1 MRSGSQSYFW
11 LTVLSLVGLMA
22 VQSYFTISYFHQDSQ
37 VFEEELQTLVAQTIA
52 EQELRQRMDLVES
65 FELYLLDPEKVTL
78 GVVPFWSGEGFTYFL
93 QDTYDRDP
101 NPHYLSSKYA
111 PLQDT
116 TRELTPEEMAAA
128 FGEELLQQMETGN
141 LYQWTPA
148 IDEELFFWYA
158 LIAIDSAQL
167 WNRMSENLQQSQ
179 LADTFQLFLAD
190 SVHRLPHINHDEQL
204 ATIPLPARVTGVERY
219 VQVVLPNPLQRVFL
233 RSLGVIGI
241 SLLIV
246 LLAAFTFYRL
256 FRGLVREKRLGELK
270 DDFINNVTH
279 ELKTPLS
286 TIRVALEAAQRHAE
300 KHPVPPPSRDYLGI
314 AMKETQHLTGMID
327 HLLQSR
333 MLGREASIQP
343 EPVWVSGLMLQVAES
358 AQISH
363 EGNLNLKTEGL
374 EAEIWAMADPLHL
387 AQIFHN
393 LLDNAIKY
401 ADQDKVTVTFRQKL
415 ASNTL
420 QLEVQD
426 DGPGI
431 AAEHCAHLFDRF
443 FRVPQEREE
452 NIRGLGLGLYYVKNA
467 LQLMNGQIWVES
479 EPGHGSTFFITL
491 PLATH
496 EDSLSGR

>member
-22 VQSYFTISYFHQDSQ
+22 VQSYFTISYFHQDSV
-37 VFEEELQTLVAQTIA
+37 VFEEELQSLVSQTVA
-52 EQELRQRMDLVES
+52 DQELRQRMDLVES
-65 FELYLLDPEKVTL
+65 FELYLLDPSKVTL

-93 QDTYDRDP
+93 HDADEKEP
-101 NPHYLSSKYA
+101 NPHYLSSEYA
-111 PLQDT
+111 PLPDT
-116 TRELTPEEMAAA
+116 SRNLTPEEIAAA

-158 LIAIDSAQL
+158 LISIDSAQL
-167 WNRMSENLQQSQ
+167 WERLAANLQQSQ
-179 LADTFQLFLAD
+179 LADTFQLIMAD
-190 SVHRLPHINHDEQL
+190 SAHLIPEVNNDEQL
-204 ATIPLPARVTGVERY
+204 ATWPIPARVTGGARY
-219 VQVVLPNPLQRVFL
+219 VQVILPNPLQRVFL

-256 FRGLVREKRLGELK
+256 FRGLMREKRLGELK

-286 TIRVALEAAQRHAE
+286 TIRVALEAAQRHTQ

-333 MLGREASIQP
+333 MLGREATIQP
-343 EPVWVSGLMLQVAES
+343 EPVWVSELLQQVAES
-358 AQISH
+358 TQISH
-363 EGNLNLKTEGL
+363 EGQMELNTEGL
-374 EAEIWAMADPLHL
+374 DDEIWAMADPLHL

-401 ADQDKVTVTFRQKL
+401 AEREVVTVTVGQRL
-415 ASNTL
+415 AGNAVEVWL
-420 QLEVQD
+420 QD
-426 DGPGI
+426 NGPGI
-431 AAEHCAHLFDRF
+431 GPEHHDHLFDRF
-443 FRVPQEREE
+443 YRVPREREE

-467 LQLMNGQIWVES
+467 LQLMQCQIRVES
-479 EPGHGSTFFITL
+479 ELGQGSTFIITL

-496 EDSLSGR
+496 ENPLSGR